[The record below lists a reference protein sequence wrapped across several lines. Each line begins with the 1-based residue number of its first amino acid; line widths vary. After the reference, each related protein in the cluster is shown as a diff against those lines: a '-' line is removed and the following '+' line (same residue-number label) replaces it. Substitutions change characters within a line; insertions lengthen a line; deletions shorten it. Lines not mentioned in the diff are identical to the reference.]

1 MSHLGPKVDHP
12 HDGIVGGEE
21 KSVRT
26 PLSVGVLGLG
36 DRGLALARAFAE
48 LSCADLRWI
57 ADRSP
62 GVALGV
68 KRRFPTAAVGS
79 SADELVR
86 DDGLDVLVIATP
98 LAERPATI
106 RRALE
111 RGKHVMVDGP
121 LSADAEESDALFRL
135 AVACSRR
142 LSAAGPQ
149 AFHPGAQRLRAF
161 VHEGALGEL
170 HYLRARRHG
179 VRSRGE
185 GIIWDAGAD
194 PVGSILELLGDEPI
208 EVAAHGACYRGPV
221 VDVVSAHLRF
231 ATGIRAEVSL
241 SSLEPDAVEDL
252 TVIGTEGTATL
263 DFLDRRRSLV
273 VATDEQLAPRIA
285 DEDPLL
291 VRCEDFVVS
300 ARSGSPERRTSRV
313 QPAVHAV
320 LAAVAASVDQNAAAV
335 APGVTGVLETVAS
348 PEREATILALPVR
361 SA

>member
-1 MSHLGPKVDHP
+1 M
-12 HDGIVGGEE
+12 
-21 KSVRT
+21 RA
-26 PLSVGVLGLG
+26 PLNVGVLGLG
-36 DRGLALARAFAE
+36 GRGLALARAFAE
-48 LSCADLRWI
+48 LSCSDLRWI

-68 KRRFPTAAVGS
+68 KRLFPTAAVGS
-79 SADELVR
+79 SAAELVG
-86 DDGLDVLVIATP
+86 DDGLDVLAIATP
-98 LAERPATI
+98 LAERPAAI

-121 LSADAEESDALFRL
+121 LSADAEESDALFQL

-142 LSAAGPQ
+142 LSTAGLQ
-149 AFHPGAQRLRAF
+149 AFHPGAQRLRAIA
-161 VHEGALGEL
+161 HEGALGEL

-208 EVAAHGACYRGPV
+208 EVAAHGGCYRGSV
-221 VDVVSAHLRF
+221 VDVVSAQLRF

-241 SSLEPDAVEDL
+241 SSLEPEEVEDL

-273 VATDEQLAPRIA
+273 VATDEQLVPRIA
-285 DEDPLL
+285 DDDPLL
-291 VRCEDFVVS
+291 ARCEDFVVS
-300 ARSGSPERRTSRV
+300 ARSGSPERRTERI

-320 LAAVAASVDQNAAAV
+320 LAALEASVARNAAAV
-335 APGVTGVLETVAS
+335 VPGVPAVPAPVAT
-348 PEREATILALPVR
+348 PEREATILALPLR